1 MSELRSAGADRIAEL
16 RDDARSEVQQ
26 LRSLNRDLIS
36 LLAQPAIGTGQTP
49 AGIIKTL
56 VEVLL
61 SMLRVDLAYA
71 RVTRPGEAAI
81 EAASASACPEI
92 AQRPSGLGAAL
103 EHWLKAE
110 TWNTPI
116 TIENPLERGEM
127 RLLVGRFGLQE
138 DAGVVAVGS
147 RRQGFPTAAEALLFK
162 VAINQA
168 VMGFQGAQL
177 LQEHQRVE
185 RLVLEA
191 AGLRLFGRVVE
202 TSSDFIGICSLD
214 MRSFFV
220 NEAGRRMVGLDSMED
235 VRRTVVLDYF
245 WPEERAR
252 IESEALPALMREGR
266 WSGEV
271 RFRHFKT
278 GAPIPT
284 MWNAFVIKGDAGAPI
299 AWATVSP
306 DLTALKKA
314 EEALRA
320 ANAHLTEA
328 DRRKNEFLGILSH
341 ELRNPLAPIRNS
353 IYVLDHLPA
362 DSAQATSA
370 RGIIQR
376 QTAHLARIVDDLL
389 DVTRIS
395 RGKIELDRKR
405 IDLREV
411 VLRRCEDHRL
421 MFEEGQVEL
430 RHDFSGSPLW
440 IDADATRISQVLGNL
455 LQNAVKFTPA
465 HGTVTVGVAARDG
478 TAEISVRD
486 TGMGM
491 RPEDVER
498 MFEPFAQAEQG
509 LARTQGGLGL
519 GLALVKGLVELHG
532 GAVRARSD
540 GPGRGSEF
548 CVLLPLA
555 PAPAVRS
562 AAPKVGVPAGGRLVL
577 LIEDNV
583 DTCESLSVALGLI
596 GHQVCT
602 AHDGKTGIATAHE
615 LKPDVVLCDIG
626 LPDIDGYEV
635 ARMLRWDETLGSTR
649 LIALSGYARPEDKRR
664 AKEAGFDAHISKP
677 PELEE
682 LTEMLGKGP

>member
-1 MSELRSAGADRIAEL
+1 
-16 RDDARSEVQQ
+16 
-26 LRSLNRDLIS
+26 
-36 LLAQPAIGTGQTP
+36 
-49 AGIIKTL
+49 
-56 VEVLL
+56 
-61 SMLRVDLAYA
+61 
-71 RVTRPGEAAI
+71 
-81 EAASASACPEI
+81 
-92 AQRPSGLGAAL
+92 
-103 EHWLKAE
+103 
-110 TWNTPI
+110 
-116 TIENPLERGEM
+116 
-127 RLLVGRFGLQE
+127 
-138 DAGVVAVGS
+138 
-147 RRQGFPTAAEALLFK
+147 
-162 VAINQA
+162 
-168 VMGFQGAQL
+168 
-177 LQEHQRVE
+177 
-185 RLVLEA
+185 
-191 AGLRLFGRVVE
+191 
-202 TSSDFIGICSLD
+202 
-214 MRSFFV
+214 
-220 NEAGRRMVGLDSMED
+220 
-235 VRRTVVLDYF
+235 
-245 WPEERAR
+245 
-252 IESEALPALMREGR
+252 
-266 WSGEV
+266 
-271 RFRHFKT
+271 
-278 GAPIPT
+278 
-284 MWNAFVIKGDAGAPI
+284 MWNAFVIKDDTGAPV
-299 AWATVSP
+299 ALATVSP
-306 DLTALKKA
+306 DLAALKKA

-555 PAPAVRS
+555 PAPAVS
-562 AAPKVGVPAGGRLVL
+562 SVAPKVGGPAGGRLVL

-635 ARMLRWDETLGSTR
+635 ARMLRWDKTLRSTR